1 VIKIGVLIVA
11 YNAQDTLEKVLDR
24 IPVDFI
30 KQIDAILVC
39 DDASTDDTHKV
50 GLSYQSKSQLPLTI
64 VRHEINL
71 GYGGNQKTGY
81 QWALENNLD
90 LVVLLHG
97 DGQYAPEYLPRMVEP
112 IVSGRADVVFGSRMI
127 TQGGARQGGMPL
139 YKFVGNKIL
148 TTLQNCLAKVSLTEW
163 HSGYRA
169 YSVASLR
176 KINFLKNSDY
186 FDFDSQIILQMIG
199 ARQRIVEIEIP
210 TFYGDEISRVN
221 GIKYG
226 IKILIHTLKFRL
238 SSNKSYF

>member
-1 VIKIGVLIVA
+1 MIKIGVLIVA

>member
-1 VIKIGVLIVA
+1 MKLGILIVA
-11 YNAQDTLEKVLDR
+11 YNAQDTLAKVLDR
-24 IPVDFI
+24 IPSDFAT
-30 KQIDAILVC
+30 QIDSILVC
-39 DDASTDDTHKV
+39 DDASTDDTHNV
-50 GLSYQSKSQLPLTI
+50 GLKYQGNSKLPLTV
-64 VRHEINL
+64 VRHQINL

-81 QWALENNLD
+81 QWALEKNLD

-97 DGQYAPEYLPRMVEP
+97 DGQYAPEYLPQIVEP

-148 TTLQNCLAKVSLTEW
+148 TTLQNRLAQVSLTEW

-169 YSVASLR
+169 YSVAALR
-176 KINFLKNSDY
+176 KVNFLKNSDY

-226 IKILIHTLKFRL
+226 IKILIHTLRFRL

>member
-1 VIKIGVLIVA
+1 MKIGVLIVA
-11 YNAQDTLEKVLDR
+11 YNAQDTLAKVLDR
-24 IPVDFI
+24 IPSDFV

-81 QWALENNLD
+81 QWALEKNLD

-97 DGQYAPEYLPRMVEP
+97 DGQYAPEYLPQMVEP
-112 IVSGRADVVFGSRMI
+112 IMSGRADVVFGSRMI

-148 TTLQNCLAKVSLTEW
+148 TTLQNRLAKVSLTEW

>member
-1 VIKIGVLIVA
+1 MKIGILIVA
-11 YNAQDTLEKVLDR
+11 YNAQETLTKVLDR
-24 IPVDFI
+24 IPSDFV

-81 QWALENNLD
+81 QWALEKNLD

-97 DGQYAPEYLPRMVEP
+97 DGQYAPEYLPQMVEP
-112 IVSGRADVVFGSRMI
+112 IVSGRAEVVFGSRMI

-148 TTLQNCLAKVSLTEW
+148 TTLQNRLAKVSLTEW

-226 IKILIHTLKFRL
+226 IRILIHTLKFRL

>member
-1 VIKIGVLIVA
+1 MKIGILIVA

-97 DGQYAPEYLPRMVEP
+97 DGQYAPEYLPQMVEP

-148 TTLQNCLAKVSLTEW
+148 TTLQNRLAKVSLTEW

>member
-1 VIKIGVLIVA
+1 MKIGILIVA
-11 YNAQDTLEKVLDR
+11 YNAQETLTKVLDR
-24 IPVDFI
+24 IPSDFV

-50 GLSYQSKSQLPLTI
+50 GLSYQIKSQLPLTI

-81 QWALENNLD
+81 QWALEKNLD

-97 DGQYAPEYLPRMVEP
+97 DGQYAPEYLPQMVEP

-148 TTLQNCLAKVSLTEW
+148 TTLQNRLAKVSLTEW

-169 YSVASLR
+169 YSVTALR

>member
-1 VIKIGVLIVA
+1 MIKIGLLIVA
-11 YNAQDTLEKVLDR
+11 FNAQETLTKVLDR
-24 IPVDFI
+24 IPSDFV

-81 QWALENNLD
+81 QWALEKNLD

-97 DGQYAPEYLPRMVEP
+97 DGQYAPEYLPQMVEP
-112 IVSGRADVVFGSRMI
+112 IMSGRADVVFGSRMI

-148 TTLQNCLAKVSLTEW
+148 TTLQNRLAKVSLTEW

-169 YSVASLR
+169 YSVAALR
-176 KINFLKNSDY
+176 KSNFLKNSDY

>member
-1 VIKIGVLIVA
+1 MIKIGVLIVA
-11 YNAQDTLEKVLDR
+11 YNAQETLTKVLDR
-24 IPVDFI
+24 IPSDFV
-30 KQIDAILVC
+30 KQIDGILVC

-64 VRHEINL
+64 VRHKINL

-81 QWALENNLD
+81 QWALEKDLD

-97 DGQYAPEYLPRMVEP
+97 DGQYAPEYLPQMVEP
-112 IVSGRADVVFGSRMI
+112 IVTGRADVVFGSRMI

-148 TTLQNCLAKVSLTEW
+148 TTLQNRLAKVSLTEW

>member
-1 VIKIGVLIVA
+1 MIKIGVLIVA
-11 YNAQDTLEKVLDR
+11 FNAQETLTKVLDR
-24 IPVDFI
+24 IPSDFV

-81 QWALENNLD
+81 QWALEKNLD

-97 DGQYAPEYLPRMVEP
+97 DGQYAPEYLPQMVEP
-112 IVSGRADVVFGSRMI
+112 IMSGRADVVFGSRMI

-148 TTLQNCLAKVSLTEW
+148 TTLQNRLAKVSLTEW

-169 YSVASLR
+169 YSVAALR

>member
-1 VIKIGVLIVA
+1 MKIGILIVA
-11 YNAQDTLEKVLDR
+11 YNAQDTLAKVLDR
-24 IPVDFI
+24 IPNDFI

-64 VRHEINL
+64 VRHKINL

-81 QWALENNLD
+81 QWALEKNLD

-97 DGQYAPEYLPRMVEP
+97 DGQYAPEYLPQMVEP
-112 IVSGRADVVFGSRMI
+112 IVTGRADVVFGSRMI

-148 TTLQNCLAKVSLTEW
+148 TTLQNRLAKVSLTEW

-169 YSVASLR
+169 YSVAALR

-199 ARQRIVEIEIP
+199 AQQRIVEIEIP

-226 IKILIHTLKFRL
+226 IKILMHTLKFRL

>member
-1 VIKIGVLIVA
+1 MKIGVLIVA
-11 YNAQDTLEKVLDR
+11 YNAQDTLAKVLDR
-24 IPVDFI
+24 IPSDFV

-81 QWALENNLD
+81 QWALEKNLD

-97 DGQYAPEYLPRMVEP
+97 DGQYAPEYLPQMVEP

-148 TTLQNCLAKVSLTEW
+148 TTLQNRLAKVSLTEW

>member
-1 VIKIGVLIVA
+1 MKIGVLIVA
-11 YNAQDTLEKVLDR
+11 YNAQDTLAKVLDR
-24 IPVDFI
+24 IPNDFV

-81 QWALENNLD
+81 QWALEKNLD

-97 DGQYAPEYLPRMVEP
+97 DGQYAPEYLPQMVEP
-112 IVSGRADVVFGSRMI
+112 IMSGRADVVFGSRMI

-148 TTLQNCLAKVSLTEW
+148 TTLQNRLAKVSLTEW

-169 YSVASLR
+169 YSVAALR

>member
-1 VIKIGVLIVA
+1 MIKIGVLIVA
-11 YNAQDTLEKVLDR
+11 FNAQETLTKVLDR
-24 IPVDFI
+24 IPSDFV

-39 DDASTDDTHKV
+39 DDASTDDTHKI

-81 QWALENNLD
+81 QWALEKDLD

-97 DGQYAPEYLPRMVEP
+97 DGQYAPEYLPQMVEP

-148 TTLQNCLAKVSLTEW
+148 TTLQNRLAKVSLTEW

-169 YSVASLR
+169 YSVAALR

-199 ARQRIVEIEIP
+199 AQQRIVEIEIP

>member
-1 VIKIGVLIVA
+1 MIKIGVLIVA
-11 YNAQDTLEKVLDR
+11 FNAQETLTKVLDR
-24 IPVDFI
+24 IPSDFV

-64 VRHEINL
+64 VRHKINL

-81 QWALENNLD
+81 QWALEKNLD

-97 DGQYAPEYLPRMVEP
+97 DGQYAPEYLPQMVEP
-112 IVSGRADVVFGSRMI
+112 IVTGRADVVFGSRMI

-148 TTLQNCLAKVSLTEW
+148 TTLQNRLAKVSLTEW

>member
-1 VIKIGVLIVA
+1 MKIGILIVA

-97 DGQYAPEYLPRMVEP
+97 DGQYAPEYLPQMVEP

-139 YKFVGNKIL
+139 YKFVGNKVL
-148 TTLQNCLAKVSLTEW
+148 TTLQNRLAKVSLTEW

-226 IKILIHTLKFRL
+226 IKVLIHTLKFRL

>member
-1 VIKIGVLIVA
+1 MKLGILIVA
-11 YNAQDTLEKVLDR
+11 YNAQDTLTKVLDR
-24 IPVDFI
+24 IPSDFAT
-30 KQIDAILVC
+30 QIDSILVC
-39 DDASTDDTHKV
+39 DDASTDDTHNI
-50 GLSYQSKSQLPLTI
+50 GLRYQSNSNLPLTI
-64 VRHEINL
+64 IRHQINL

-81 QWALENNLD
+81 QWALEKNLD

-97 DGQYAPEYLPRMVEP
+97 DGQYAPEYLPQMVEP

-127 TQGGARQGGMPL
+127 THGGARQGGMPL

-148 TTLQNCLAKVSLTEW
+148 TTLQNQIAKVSLTEW

-169 YSVASLR
+169 YSVVALR
-176 KINFLKNSDY
+176 KVNFLKNSDY

-199 ARQRIVEIEIP
+199 ARQRIIEIEIQ

>member
-1 VIKIGVLIVA
+1 MKLGILIVA
-11 YNAQDTLEKVLDR
+11 YNAQDTLAKVLDR
-24 IPVDFI
+24 IPSDFAT
-30 KQIDAILVC
+30 QIDSILVC
-39 DDASTDDTHKV
+39 DDASTDDTHNV
-50 GLSYQSKSQLPLTI
+50 GLKYQSNSKLPLTI
-64 VRHEINL
+64 VRHQINL

-81 QWALENNLD
+81 QWALEKNLD

-97 DGQYAPEYLPRMVEP
+97 DGQYAPEYLPQMVEP
-112 IVSGRADVVFGSRMI
+112 ILSGRADVVFGSRMI
-127 TQGGARQGGMPL
+127 TRGGARQGGMPL

-148 TTLQNCLAKVSLTEW
+148 TTLQNRLARVSLTEW

-169 YSVASLR
+169 YSVAALS
-176 KINFLKNSDY
+176 KVNFLKNSDY

-221 GIKYG
+221 GVKYG

>member
-1 VIKIGVLIVA
+1 MKIGILIVA

-97 DGQYAPEYLPRMVEP
+97 DGQYAPEYLPQMVEP

-139 YKFVGNKIL
+139 YKFVGNKVL
-148 TTLQNCLAKVSLTEW
+148 TTLQNRLAKVSLTEW

>member
-1 VIKIGVLIVA
+1 MIKIGLLIVA
-11 YNAQDTLEKVLDR
+11 FNAQETLTKVLDR
-24 IPVDFI
+24 IPSDFV

-81 QWALENNLD
+81 QWALEKNLD

-97 DGQYAPEYLPRMVEP
+97 DGQYAPEYLPQMVEP

-148 TTLQNCLAKVSLTEW
+148 TTLQNRLAKVSLTEW

-176 KINFLKNSDY
+176 RINFLKNSDY

>member
-1 VIKIGVLIVA
+1 MKIGILIVV

-39 DDASTDDTHKV
+39 DDASTDDTHTV

-81 QWALENNLD
+81 QWALEKNLD

-97 DGQYAPEYLPRMVEP
+97 DGQYAPEYLPQMVEP

-148 TTLQNCLAKVSLTEW
+148 TTLQNRLAKVSLTEW

>member
-1 VIKIGVLIVA
+1 MKIGILIVA
-11 YNAQDTLEKVLDR
+11 YNAQETLTKVLDR
-24 IPVDFI
+24 IPSDFV

-81 QWALENNLD
+81 QWALEKNLD

-97 DGQYAPEYLPRMVEP
+97 DGQYAPEYLPQMVEP
-112 IVSGRADVVFGSRMI
+112 IMSGRADVVFGSRMI

-148 TTLQNCLAKVSLTEW
+148 TTLQNRIAKVSLTEW

>member
-1 VIKIGVLIVA
+1 MKIGVLIVA

-24 IPVDFI
+24 IPSDFI
-30 KQIDAILVC
+30 KQIEAILVC

-81 QWALENNLD
+81 QWALEKNLD

-97 DGQYAPEYLPRMVEP
+97 DGQYAPEYLPQMVEP

-148 TTLQNCLAKVSLTEW
+148 TTLQNRLAKVSLTEW

-169 YSVASLR
+169 YSVAALR
-176 KINFLKNSDY
+176 KVNFLKNSDY

>member
-1 VIKIGVLIVA
+1 MKLGILIVA
-11 YNAQDTLEKVLDR
+11 YNAQDTLAKVLDR
-24 IPVDFI
+24 IPSDFAT
-30 KQIDAILVC
+30 QIDSILVC
-39 DDASTDDTHKV
+39 DDASTDDTHNV
-50 GLSYQSKSQLPLTI
+50 GLHYQSNSKLPLTI
-64 VRHEINL
+64 VRHQINL
-71 GYGGNQKTGY
+71 CYGGNQKTGY
-81 QWALENNLD
+81 QWALEKNLD

-97 DGQYAPEYLPRMVEP
+97 DGQYAPEYLPQMVEP
-112 IVSGRADVVFGSRMI
+112 IISGRADVVFGSRMI

-148 TTLQNCLAKVSLTEW
+148 TTLQNRLAKVSLTEW

-169 YSVASLR
+169 YSVAALR
-176 KINFLKNSDY
+176 KVNFLKNSDY

-226 IKILIHTLKFRL
+226 FKILIHTLKFRL